1 MATTSTHARNDASVG
16 ELVSRVATDLSTLVR
31 QELALAKAEV
41 KHEATQAGKAAGMF
55 GVGALAGAM
64 TLVFLSIAALFG
76 LVAAGLSTWLSA
88 LIIGV
93 LWAVIGGVF
102 ALLGAREIK
111 SINPPERTIK
121 TVKEDVEWV
130 KHRGR

>member
-41 KHEATQAGKAAGMF
+41 KQEAAQAGKAAGMF
-55 GVGALAGAM
+55 GIGAFAGVM

-111 SINPPERTIK
+111 AINPPERTIK